1 MRSDDASATMRD
13 RLHSGKVTDQQA
25 RSPMQLFNA
34 RAVAD
39 VRVEIISAASA
50 GRRGCRGI
58 VRTRR
63 SGPSLELTS
72 AGLTSSQ
79 EPPHCCRRLRRE
91 QGCSP

>member
-39 VRVEIISAASA
+39 VRVEIISTAKHGS
-50 GRRGCRGI
+50 
-58 VRTRR
+58 T
-63 SGPSLELTS
+63 
-72 AGLTSSQ
+72 GL
-79 EPPHCCRRLRRE
+79 PRYC
-91 QGCSP
+91 